1 MAHAPIRNVAL
12 VGHYGTGKTALAEA
26 LLFKAG
32 AIKRKGTIKDKNT
45 VSDFDADEKERGG
58 SIETSILH
66 LDHGGT
72 RINLLDT
79 PGTPDFVAGV
89 VEALAAVETALLT
102 VSAAAGVEV
111 MTRKLWGQ
119 LENRGLARILVLTKM
134 DHERADFESTVA
146 KLQDIFGPS
155 VAPMFLPLGHGAEFK
170 GVWNLMNDP
179 SQAPGEMAARA
190 KDLSAKL
197 KESII
202 SADEALMER
211 YLMDEAIPDD
221 ELAVCFRK
229 ALLAGAVTPVLC
241 CAAENDLG
249 CAEILD
255 TLNRYAPPAEALKR
269 SALRKRGEKT
279 ETLELSGLP
288 EGAFYAQ
295 VFKTKRD
302 PFIGKISYLRCFQ
315 GTLPSGS
322 SAHSSSA
329 GKAERFAHFLSVQGK
344 DSKEID
350 HVAAG
355 DIFAI
360 AKHEHLGTG
369 DTLSTDDQSFA
380 LPRLEFPNP
389 MSALAVNAKNRK
401 DEGKISEQLR
411 HLAESDPTFR
421 VDVDA
426 ETKELVVHGIG
437 QLHLDLQMHRLKRFG
452 VEVETHLPKI
462 PYRSTVAGTAEV
474 RYRHKKQSGGA
485 GQFGEVQ
492 ILLEPNQGK
501 GYEFVDE
508 IVGGVIPNN
517 LIPSVDKGIQK
528 KLVDGVWPGIHVVDV
543 RVRLNDGKHHP
554 VDSKDIAFQIAGRQ
568 AFAQA
573 FEQAKPVLIEPIVHL
588 EIMIPGKFMGDITG
602 LVSGKRGRVQGMDQ
616 MGEMLVV
623 KAQAP
628 ASEVQN
634 FASELKSI
642 TAGEGFFSME
652 FSHYENV
659 PTHIAAPVIA
669 AAKARQ
675 KGEDE

>member
-1 MAHAPIRNVAL
+1 ML
-12 VGHYGTGKTALAEA
+12 
-26 LLFKAG
+26 
-32 AIKRKGTIKDKNT
+32 
-45 VSDFDADEKERGG
+45 
-58 SIETSILH
+58 
-66 LDHGGT
+66 
-72 RINLLDT
+72 
-79 PGTPDFVAGV
+79 
-89 VEALAAVETALLT
+89 
-102 VSAAAGVEV
+102 
-111 MTRKLWGQ
+111 
-119 LENRGLARILVLTKM
+119 
-134 DHERADFESTVA
+134 
-146 KLQDIFGPS
+146 
-155 VAPMFLPLGHGAEFK
+155 LGHVFHP
-170 GVWNLMNDP
+170 W
-179 SQAPGEMAARA
+179 
-190 KDLSAKL
+190 
-197 KESII
+197 
-202 SADEALMER
+202 
-211 YLMDEAIPDD
+211 
-221 ELAVCFRK
+221 
-229 ALLAGAVTPVLC
+229 
-241 CAAENDLG
+241 
-249 CAEILD
+249 
-255 TLNRYAPPAEALKR
+255 
-269 SALRKRGEKT
+269 
-279 ETLELSGLP
+279 
-288 EGAFYAQ
+288 EG
-295 VFKTKRD
+295 
-302 PFIGKISYLRCFQ
+302 G
-315 GTLPSGS
+315 
-322 SAHSSSA
+322 
-329 GKAERFAHFLSVQGK
+329 
-344 DSKEID
+344 
-350 HVAAG
+350 
-355 DIFAI
+355 
-360 AKHEHLGTG
+360 
-369 DTLSTDDQSFA
+369 
-380 LPRLEFPNP
+380 
-389 MSALAVNAKNRK
+389 
-401 DEGKISEQLR
+401 EGKISEQLR